1 MFVLLE
7 EDSNIID
14 LFNVD
19 FLFFYIFFIDEL
31 WIIIIINIEYGNL
44 KRELYLVFCGSEGYI
59 WICGNDNMLRF
70 YIFWGEFLRLI

>member
-44 KRELYLVFCGSEGYI
+44 KRELYLVFCGMRDIFGFVVMIICWDFIFFEG
-59 WICGNDNMLRF
+59 N
-70 YIFWGEFLRLI
+70 FWG